1 MERKWQIIGIIVVVL
16 IIVTLYWTR
25 FQVIPVNYAYAPA
38 FYKISRLT
46 GEIHLVVGKEFVAV
60 EKAEE
65 RGVRPAPGPAPGPS
79 PAPAPSKPEP
89 APGK

>member
-1 MERKWQIIGIIVVVL
+1 MEKKWQVVGIIVLVL
-16 IIVTLYWTR
+16 ILITFYWTR

-46 GEIHLVVGKEFVAV
+46 GEVHLVVGKEFVTV

-65 RGVRPAPGPAPGPS
+65 RGPRPGPGAAPGPAPAPS
-79 PAPAPSKPEP
+79 VPEKPAPAK
-89 APGK
+89 